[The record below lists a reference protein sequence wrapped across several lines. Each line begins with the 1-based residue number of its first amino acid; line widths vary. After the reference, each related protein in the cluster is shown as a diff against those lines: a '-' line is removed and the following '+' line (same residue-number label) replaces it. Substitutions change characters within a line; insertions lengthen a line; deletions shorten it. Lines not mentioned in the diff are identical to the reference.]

1 MIEIFSLQFPI
12 VAILLTYY
20 LKMKGVKD
28 MPRGRRRESDY
39 KTTLALLDEQI
50 NSCNESLEK
59 TKAKKKAL
67 MDERKKVVT
76 DALYRTLSV
85 RELSVEEAIEILN
98 DPSEAKAR

>member
-1 MIEIFSLQFPI
+1 
-12 VAILLTYY
+12 
-20 LKMKGVKD
+20 

-50 NSCNESLEK
+50 TSCNESLEK

-98 DPSEAKAR
+98 EPSEAKAE